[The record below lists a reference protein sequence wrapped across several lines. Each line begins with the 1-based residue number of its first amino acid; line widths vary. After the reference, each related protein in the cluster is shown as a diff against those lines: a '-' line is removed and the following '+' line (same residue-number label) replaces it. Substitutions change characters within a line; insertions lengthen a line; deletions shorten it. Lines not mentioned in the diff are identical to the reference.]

1 MRTGGSP
8 MKQVLLVAAA
18 VVAAASTGCSSA
30 RYVHRA
36 GDEGIVAIP
45 ANTDTWPSNN
55 RSNAMKLIEQHVG
68 PNYDIVEEREVK
80 TGQTTTNNQN
90 TNKEATFNTSV
101 PFLPAEKQTT
111 TTTTT
116 THDVTEYQIHYRKRA
131 GTLVGT
137 PGGGPGPVG
146 GLPMGGGVTQA
157 GAQVPAGTTAPGAMG
172 GGLGLSNLKPGG

>member
-1 MRTGGSP
+1 
-8 MKQVLLVAAA
+8 MKKLLLLAAA
-18 VVAAASTGCSSA
+18 VVAAASTGCGGA

-45 ANTDTWPSNN
+45 ANTDTWPTNH
-55 RSNAMKLIEQHVG
+55 RSSAMKLIEQHVG
-68 PNYDIVEEREVK
+68 SNYDILEEKEVA

-90 TNKEATFNTSV
+90 MNKEATFNTSV

-116 THDVTEYQIHYRKRA
+116 TRDITEYRIHYRKRT

-146 GLPMGGGVTQA
+146 GLPIGGVTSA
-157 GAQVPAGTTAPGAMG
+157 GAQIPAGTTTAPGAMG
-172 GGLGLSNLKPGG
+172 GAVGLSSIKPGG